1 MTAGY
6 TGSEQR
12 NRNSDWADFKTYD
25 PEHSGFRILKRPISR
40 SAPDWRFG
48 PQTDL
53 DWSGAQA
60 AVLRIRTTWGVTVN
74 GASAKPLASSPES
87 RRLTALLGLTHPSE
101 AHGAGK
107 CDSRSPEAI
116 AARLRSTLRRERASE
131 PLLRALAHSGRRR
144 GQNG

>member
-48 PQTDL
+48 P
-53 DWSGAQA
+53 
-60 AVLRIRTTWGVTVN
+60 LRT
-74 GASAKPLASSPES
+74 
-87 RRLTALLGLTHPSE
+87 LGMI
-101 AHGAGK
+101 K
-107 CDSRSPEAI
+107 
-116 AARLRSTLRRERASE
+116 
-131 PLLRALAHSGRRR
+131 
-144 GQNG
+144 